1 MTAMRGIAAKV
12 IARTA
17 LAAALLACS
26 AGCANTLMPTPVG
39 LDRAGADPFT
49 QTPPELRSTEV
60 PVFIASNRGVEEQV
74 PANSPSRFN
83 DKRSQ
88 HMHLGVMTV
97 DVGAASVVIRDT
109 GVGIAPGQV
118 DAMYQPFVR
127 GDAGRRGGH
136 GVGLTIV
143 RRLSDRYGWPVTI
156 DSSPGVGT
164 RVEIRFPEA
173 RSEPL
178 VT

>member
-1 MTAMRGIAAKV
+1 V
-12 IARTA
+12 
-17 LAAALLACS
+17 LLGNLLRNAFAYTD
-26 AGCANTLMPTPVG
+26 AG
-39 LDRAGADPFT
+39 
-49 QTPPELRSTEV
+49 EV
-60 PVFIASNRGVEEQV
+60 
-74 PANSPSRFN
+74 
-83 DKRSQ
+83 
-88 HMHLGVMTV
+88 TV

-118 DAMYQPFVR
+118 EVMYRPFVR

-143 RRLSDRYGWPVTI
+143 RRLSDRFGWPVTI
-156 DSSPGVGT
+156 DSSLGVGT